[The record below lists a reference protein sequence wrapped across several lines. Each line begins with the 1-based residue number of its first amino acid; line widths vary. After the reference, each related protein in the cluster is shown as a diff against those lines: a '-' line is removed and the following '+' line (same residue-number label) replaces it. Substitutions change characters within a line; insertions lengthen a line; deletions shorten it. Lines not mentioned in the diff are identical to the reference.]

1 VEIADLPQ
9 AKNLDEHAFKA
20 VLKKF
25 YDNMA
30 NADFKNSSDQR
41 NLVYKLKDELVS
53 VSPTSLT
60 QFSEQ
65 YQIFYEY
72 YRDQFITI
80 KPYIPTNDGSN
91 KKNFN
96 NNNNN
101 NNNNAAKSH

>member
-1 VEIADLPQ
+1 VEITDLPQ

-41 NLVYKLKDELVS
+41 NLAYKLKDELVS

-60 QFSEQ
+60 LF
-65 YQIFYEY
+65 F
-72 YRDQFITI
+72 RIT
-80 KPYIPTNDGSN
+80 SN
-91 KKNFN
+91 ILRIL
-96 NNNNN
+96 
-101 NNNNAAKSH
+101 S